1 MVAQAE
7 SNAQTRLANLKA
19 AADKVQARMEDQK
32 TRLTEQLQKE
42 GESVDALSADLRKKN
57 QMVVELQQAIKDQQD
72 AAKSAA
78 ELTQVNLRALPSE
91 LSSSSATATSA
102 GTVSNELAVATSNGA
117 PINMK
122 FVGVLV
128 GVNPFWDVL
137 HSLTTQKA

>member
-1 MVAQAE
+1 
-7 SNAQTRLANLKA
+7 
-19 AADKVQARMEDQK
+19 MEDQK

-42 GESVDALSADLRKKN
+42 GETVDTLSADLRKKN

-91 LSSSSATATSA
+91 LSSSSVASAATSA
-102 GTVSNELAVATSNGA
+102 GTVSNELAVATSNTA

-128 GVNPFWDVL
+128 GVNALLGCVAFTYYSESKKL
-137 HSLTTQKA
+137 QSFQATFLEEF